1 MESNMSTELVLL
13 SFLQCRSCGDEFTSE
28 LKCLDSEVKA
38 ASPPFPDV
46 LMDGDLQTDGNQYSR
61 LGYRSNLPVED
72 SEADICITIAHRLAL
87 MGDEI
92 DSSIQQEVVDN
103 LVNILLDDNLSLEDR
118 DLRFCAVIDNLAVN
132 VPAGLE
138 LEKAKLLL
146 AMILARKVSC
156 CVPGLLR
163 RVFWSTVDFINHHL
177 PSSIDH
183 LARQDN
189 V

>member
-13 SFLQCRSCGDEFTSE
+13 SFLQCRSCSDEFTRELNFLDSE
-28 LKCLDSEVKA
+28 LKA
-38 ASPPFPDV
+38 ANPPFPDG

-61 LGYRSNLPVED
+61 PGYRSNLPVED
-72 SEADICITIAHRLAL
+72 SEADVCITIAHRLAL

-92 DSSIQQEVVDN
+92 DSRIQQEVVDN
-103 LVNILLDDNLSLEDR
+103 LVNILLDDNLSQEDK
-118 DLRFCAVIDNLAVN
+118 DVRFCTVIDNLVVN

-163 RVFWSTVDFINHHL
+163 RVFWRTVDFINHHI
-177 PSSIDH
+177 PSSIDY